1 MARPFQSVLCSVVVG
16 ILFLGFPPGG
26 LPSLKAEVFEG
37 QFFRGEGDKEYLQLL
52 DISRRM
58 FAADPE
64 FQSLGMLYHPGWNGF
79 VEGPTWGAWW
89 IQNSYGPTYC
99 ALPLF
104 EEPLTTFLQRAQDLW
119 FDQMGDGK
127 HQGNNNW
134 VAPDGCLCDAAAPG
148 SIYYK
153 QGDGRIDIHD
163 WGMEFTAAGVVL
175 QSELLLISRDL
186 QAIKHYLP
194 LLERCANFLETRR
207 DPKNNLFLAGPAGKL
222 LAPSYAG
229 WRQPDGTFARA
240 YLAGL
245 SVTTIAALDRL
256 IELEKLAG
264 HTDKV
269 KLYTQRRDLA
279 RQGLPALMTEEG
291 YFIKALDPD
300 GVKHGVYGAKKHGYF
315 EAVVNHDAI
324 CFRVVDESQ
333 AARIYRKIAS
343 IPGLRP
349 HDVIITNYPALDDMY
364 VPGTDWL
371 WKFGTW
377 VNGGHWS
384 TCEARMVM
392 AYCQLGKFD
401 DARRVC
407 AN

>member
-1 MARPFQSVLCSVVVG
+1 M
-16 ILFLGFPPGG
+16 
-26 LPSLKAEVFEG
+26 
-37 QFFRGEGDKEYLQLL
+37 
-52 DISRRM
+52 
-58 FAADPE
+58 
-64 FQSLGMLYHPGWNGF
+64 
-79 VEGPTWGAWW
+79 
-89 IQNSYGPTYC
+89 
-99 ALPLF
+99 
-104 EEPLTTFLQRAQDLW
+104 
-119 FDQMGDGK
+119 
-127 HQGNNNW
+127 
-134 VAPDGCLCDAAAPG
+134 
-148 SIYYK
+148 
-153 QGDGRIDIHD
+153 
-163 WGMEFTAAGVVL
+163 
-175 QSELLLISRDL
+175 
-186 QAIKHYLP
+186 
-194 LLERCANFLETRR
+194 
-207 DPKNNLFLAGPAGKL
+207 
-222 LAPSYAG
+222 
-229 WRQPDGTFARA
+229 
-240 YLAGL
+240 
-245 SVTTIAALDRL
+245 TTIAALDRL

-384 TCEARMVM
+384 TCKARMVM

-401 DARRVC
+401 DARRSLH
-407 AN
+407 N